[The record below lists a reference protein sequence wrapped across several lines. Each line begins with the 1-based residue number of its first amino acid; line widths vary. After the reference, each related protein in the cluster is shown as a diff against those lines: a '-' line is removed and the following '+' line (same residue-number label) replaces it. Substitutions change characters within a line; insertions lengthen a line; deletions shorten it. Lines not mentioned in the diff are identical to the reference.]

1 MGFLLMKPKAYLET
15 TIVSYLTARPSRD
28 LITAANQQMTHDWW
42 HDHRGQFALYVSQFV
57 IEEASA
63 GDPEAAKRRLT
74 VLEELP
80 PLDVTDAVQQ
90 LAQEL
95 LAHVPLPANAQVDA
109 LHIAVATVHGMDYL
123 VTWNCTH
130 IANATLRH
138 RIEAICRAAGYEPP
152 TICTPQE
159 FMET

>member
-1 MGFLLMKPKAYLET
+1 MKPKAYLET

-42 HDHRGQFALYVSQFV
+42 YDHREQFALYVSQFV

-63 GDPEAAKRRLT
+63 GDPEAATRRLA
-74 VLEELP
+74 VLADLP
-80 PLDVTDAVQQ
+80 QLDVTDAVQH
-90 LAQEL
+90 LAHAL
-95 LAHVPLPANAQVDA
+95 LTHVPLPVNAQVDA

-130 IANATLRH
+130 IANATWRH

-159 FMET
+159 LLET

>member
-1 MGFLLMKPKAYLET
+1 MQPKAYLET
-15 TIVSYLTARPSRD
+15 TIASYLTARPSRD

-42 HDHRGQFALYVSQFV
+42 HDHRANFDLYVSQFV

-63 GDPEAAKRRLT
+63 GDPEAAKRRLAM
-74 VLEELP
+74 LADLP
-80 PLDVTDAVQQ
+80 QLDVTDAVQH
-90 LAQEL
+90 LAQAL
-95 LAHVPLPANAQVDA
+95 LTHVPLPPNAQVDA

-138 RIEAICRAAGYEPP
+138 RIEAICRAEGYEPP
-152 TICTPQE
+152 IICTPQE
-159 FMET
+159 LLEA

>member
-1 MGFLLMKPKAYLET
+1 MNPKAYLET
-15 TIVSYLTARPSRD
+15 TIASYLTARPSRA

-42 HDHRGQFALYVSQFV
+42 YDHRGQFALYVSQFV

-63 GDPEAAKRRLT
+63 GDPEAAKRRLA
-74 VLEELP
+74 VLADLP
-80 PLDVTDAVQQ
+80 QLDVTDAVQQ
-90 LAQEL
+90 LAQAL
-95 LAHVPLPANAQVDA
+95 LMHVPLPANAQVDA
-109 LHIAVATVHGMDYL
+109 LYIAVATVHGMDYL

-138 RIEAICRAAGYEPP
+138 RIEAICRAEGYEPP

-159 FMET
+159 LLET

>member
-1 MGFLLMKPKAYLET
+1 MKPKAYLET

-42 HDHRGQFALYVSQFV
+42 EDHRGQLALYVAQFV

-63 GDPEAAKRRLT
+63 GDPDAATRRLA
-74 VLEELP
+74 VLADLP

-90 LAQEL
+90 LARAL
-95 LAHVPLPANAQVDA
+95 LTHVPLPANAQVDT
-109 LHIAVATVHGMDYL
+109 L
-123 VTWNCTH
+123 H

-138 RIEAICRAAGYEPP
+138 RIEAVCRAAGYEPP

-159 FMET
+159 LLETEHHDP

>member
-1 MGFLLMKPKAYLET
+1 MKPQVYLET
-15 TIVSYLTARPSRD
+15 TIVSYLTARSSRD

-42 HDHRGQFALYVSQFV
+42 ENHREQFVLYVSQFV
-57 IEEASA
+57 VEEASA
-63 GDPEAAKRRLT
+63 GDPDAATRRLA
-74 VLEELP
+74 VLADLP

-90 LAQEL
+90 LAYAL
-95 LAHVPLPANAQVDA
+95 LTHVPLPANPQVDA

-138 RIEAICRAAGYEPP
+138 RIEAVCRAVGYEPP

-159 FMET
+159 LLEI

>member
-1 MGFLLMKPKAYLET
+1 MKPKVYLEI
-15 TIVSYLTARPSRD
+15 TIASYLAARSSRD
-28 LITAANQQMTHDWW
+28 LMTAANQQMTHDWW
-42 HDHRGQFALYVSQFV
+42 EDHRGKFALDVSQFV

-63 GDPEAAKRRLT
+63 GDPEAAIRRLA
-74 VLEELP
+74 VLGDLP
-80 PLDVTDAVQQ
+80 QLDVTDAVQQ
-90 LAQEL
+90 LAHAL
-95 LAHVPLPANAQVDA
+95 LTHVPLLANAQVDA

-159 FMET
+159 LLET